1 MAEDYITKPNAQNEL
16 FKPVDVEK
24 PNYIKVIGV
33 GGGGGNAVNHMMEE
47 GIQGVDFVLCNT
59 DHQAL
64 LKSKVK
70 TTVHLGKRELGAG
83 NDPNIGREAAEMSR
97 DELEALMD
105 DDTKMLF
112 VTAGMG
118 GGTGTGAAPVVA
130 NMAKEKG
137 ILTVGIVTMPMEREG
152 RRRKLQ
158 ALAGIDELKKC
169 VDTLILISTDK
180 LRDQYGNMKLS
191 EAFKKADDVLA
202 TAARGIAEI
211 ITVPGYVNVD
221 FEDVKTVMKDSGK
234 AIMGSGVAEGEN
246 RAEKAI
252 KDAIHSPLLNDSNIE
267 GAKNILLYITSG
279 TDEVSLDEVDEI
291 LEIAQNA
298 CGNNSDVIWGNGTDE
313 SLGEALSVTLIATG
327 FNHDAKPYSA
337 VIAEKQNPVNPAGP
351 VQPKKVYDLS
361 GKVKGETTEAPEV
374 PEQSRK
380 VEGSAQPA
388 NLAVG
393 SVAATEVEKVFP
405 KEEQPVEKHEEKTVH
420 SLFTPVTE
428 VPEPVEGPTNTI
440 KPVEPKAVEPEVAE
454 HGRSVETP
462 TSVTENPKV
471 VEPKAP
477 EPVEGPT
484 QSTEDDTPLFE
495 PTIEPTPAPVK
506 ETPRA
511 VHYEEEKP
519 VVRVFDNPFR
529 SSSSNDDDG
538 FEITSRIITQE
549 EVQAKAEQEI
559 AVLEAKKAK
568 QSDPKEQ
575 LKKQRLRALSMNFR
589 TARGLEE
596 LENQPAYLRR
606 NVEIN
611 QADEELSDYS
621 ASQYGISGENSY
633 LHKRV
638 D

>member
-1 MAEDYITKPNAQNEL
+1 MMNPNAQDEL

-64 LKSKVK
+64 LKSRVK

-97 DELEALMD
+97 DEIEALMD
-105 DDTKMLF
+105 DNTKMLF

-130 NMAKEKG
+130 KMAKEKG

-221 FEDVKTVMKDSGK
+221 FEDVKTVMQDSGK

-279 TDEVSLDEVDEI
+279 TNEVSLDEVDEI

-337 VIAEKQNPVNPAGP
+337 VIAEKQAPASP
-351 VQPKKVYDLS
+351 AQPKKVYDLS
-361 GKVKGETTEAPEV
+361 GQVKDEKTSAPE
-374 PEQSRK
+374 P
-380 VEGSAQPA
+380 VEGPVQPA

-393 SVAATEVEKVFP
+393 SVAATEVETTYP
-405 KEEQPVEKHEEKTVH
+405 KAEQPEKTVH

-428 VPEPVEGPTNTI
+428 DPEPVEGPTD
-440 KPVEPKAVEPEVAE
+440 KEP
-454 HGRSVETP
+454 TP
-462 TSVTENPKV
+462 I
-471 VEPKAP
+471 
-477 EPVEGPT
+477 
-484 QSTEDDTPLFE
+484 EDQQPIDEEPLFD
-495 PTIEPTPAPVK
+495 PVDEPTPAAPAYDAPQ
-506 ETPRA
+506 TPR
-511 VHYEEEKP
+511 YDDERP
-519 VVRVFDNPFR
+519 VVRIFENPFR
-529 SSSSNDDDG
+529 SGGGDEEG
-538 FEITSRIITQE
+538 FEITSRIMTKEETQ
-549 EVQAKAEQEI
+549 ARAEQEI

-568 QSDPKEQ
+568 ETDPKEQ
-575 LKKQRLRALSMNFR
+575 LKKQRLRALSVNFR

-606 NVEIN
+606 NVEISH
-611 QADEELSDYS
+611 DEEGLSEYS
-621 ASQYGISGENSY
+621 ASQNGISGENSF
-633 LHKRV
+633 LHKNV

>member
-1 MAEDYITKPNAQNEL
+1 MAEDYTTNDNTQDEL
-16 FKPVDVEK
+16 FKPVDVNK

-105 DDTKMLF
+105 DSTKMLF

-130 NMAKEKG
+130 KMAKEKG

-234 AIMGSGVAEGEN
+234 AIMGSGTAEGES

-279 TDEVSLDEVDEI
+279 SNEVSLDEVDEI

-327 FNHDAKPYSA
+327 FNHDAKPYTT
-337 VIAEKQNPVNPAGP
+337 VLAEKQGTIDTP

-361 GKVKGETTEAPEV
+361 GKMKEDGTHNPT
-374 PEQSRK
+374 K
-380 VEGSAQPA
+380 PA

-393 SVAATEVEKVFP
+393 SVAANEIENTYP
-405 KEEQPVEKHEEKTVH
+405 KEVQPEVRREEKTIH
-420 SLFTPVTE
+420 SLHSPEEPKSVEPAETPI
-428 VPEPVEGPTNTI
+428 NTI
-440 KPVEPKAVEPEVAE
+440 NHKSPE
-454 HGRSVETP
+454 SVE
-462 TSVTENPKV
+462 E
-471 VEPKAP
+471 
-477 EPVEGPT
+477 
-484 QSTEDDTPLFE
+484 STEIIEDEPIFE
-495 PTIEPTPAPVK
+495 STIEPTPTPVQ
-506 ETPRA
+506 ETTHS
-511 VHYEEEKP
+511 VHFEVERP
-519 VVRVFDNPFR
+519 VVKVFDNPFR
-529 SSSSNDDDG
+529 SSNNDDEG
-538 FEITSRIITQE
+538 FEITSRIMTKE
-549 EVQAKAEQEI
+549 EVKAKAEQEI
-559 AVLEAKKAK
+559 ALLEAKKAK
-568 QSDPKEQ
+568 ETDPKEQ
-575 LKKQRLRALSMNFR
+575 LKKQRLRALSLNFR

-606 NVEIN
+606 NVDISHT
-611 QADEELSDYS
+611 DEGLSEYS
-621 ASQYGISGENSY
+621 ASQNGISGENSY
-633 LHKRV
+633 LHKNV

>member
-1 MAEDYITKPNAQNEL
+1 MAEDYSNINNGSEM
-16 FKPVDVEK
+16 FKLVDADK

-97 DELEALMD
+97 DEIEALLD
-105 DDTKMLF
+105 EETKMLF

-130 NMAKEKG
+130 KLAKDKG

-158 ALAGIDELKKC
+158 AMAGIEELKKC

-234 AIMGSGVAEGEN
+234 AIMGSGTAEGED

-279 TDEVSLDEVDEI
+279 TNEVSLDEVDEI

-337 VIAEKQNPVNPAGP
+337 VLNEKREPAAP
-351 VQPKKVYDLS
+351 TQPKKVYDLN
-361 GKVKGETTEAPEV
+361 GEIKNEEKPIAPA
-374 PEQSRK
+374 
-380 VEGSAQPA
+380 GA
-388 NLAVG
+388 AVG
-393 SVAATEVEKVFP
+393 SIAANEVENIVP
-405 KEEQPVEKHEEKTVH
+405 QTPEPEIKHEEKTVH
-420 SLFTPVTE
+420 SLFTVEAPKAEEPMPIEKQKTII
-428 VPEPVEGPTNTI
+428 PE
-440 KPVEPKAVEPEVAE
+440 AVEPA
-454 HGRSVETP
+454 TP
-462 TSVTENPKV
+462 T
-471 VEPKAP
+471 VED
-477 EPVEGPT
+477 ER
-484 QSTEDDTPLFE
+484 TEDDEPLFE
-495 PTIEPTPAPVK
+495 PIEETPAAPVQ
-506 ETPRA
+506 ETPST
-511 VHYEEEKP
+511 VHHEEERP
-519 VVRVFDNPFR
+519 VVKVYDNPFR
-529 SSSSNDDDG
+529 LNNSDDEG
-538 FEITSRIITQE
+538 FEITSRIITHE
-549 EVQAKAEQEI
+549 EAQAKAEQEV

-568 QSDPKEQ
+568 ETDPKEQ

-606 NVEIN
+606 NVDISH
-611 QADEELSDYS
+611 SDDTDMSSYS
-621 ASQYGISGENSY
+621 TSKNGISGENSF
-633 LHKRV
+633 LHGNV

>member
-1 MAEDYITKPNAQNEL
+1 MAEDYTINMQHDEL
-16 FKPVDVEK
+16 FTPVDVDK
-24 PNYIKVIGV
+24 PNYIKVVGV

-105 DDTKMLF
+105 DNTKMLF

-130 NMAKEKG
+130 KIAKDKG

-234 AIMGSGVAEGEN
+234 AIMGSGTATGED

-252 KDAIHSPLLNDSNIE
+252 KDAINSPLLNDSNIE

-279 TDEVSLDEVDEI
+279 TNEVSLDEVDEI
-291 LEIAQNA
+291 LAIAQNA

-327 FNHDAKPYSA
+327 FNHDARPYTSVLA
-337 VIAEKQNPVNPAGP
+337 DKQAGTGTA
-351 VQPKKVYDLS
+351 QPKKVYGLD
-361 GKVKGETTEAPEV
+361 GKVKEET
-374 PEQSRK
+374 PEQPAQP
-380 VEGSAQPA
+380 AQPA
-388 NLAVG
+388 NMAVG
-393 SVAATEVEKVFP
+393 SVAANEVETSFP
-405 KEEQPVEKHEEKTVH
+405 TDQPKQKTVH
-420 SLFTPVTE
+420 SLIETE
-428 VPEPVEGPTNTI
+428 VPEPVEGPTAT
-440 KPVEPKAVEPEVAE
+440 VEPEI
-454 HGRSVETP
+454 
-462 TSVTENPKV
+462 
-471 VEPKAP
+471 P

-484 QSTEDDTPLFE
+484 ATVEPVIPEPVETPTASIEPEFVEPVETPTVPEDLDDAPLFE
-495 PTIEPTPAPVK
+495 PMAEPAP
-506 ETPRA
+506 EAPTYDAPTTPR
-511 VHYEEEKP
+511 YDDERP
-519 VVRVFDNPFR
+519 VVRVFENPFSTG
-529 SSSSNDDDG
+529 SSDDEG
-538 FEITSRIITQE
+538 FEITSRIITRE
-549 EVQAKAEQEI
+549 EVEARTEQEI

-568 QSDPKEQ
+568 ETDPKEQ
-575 LKKQRLRALSMNFR
+575 LKKQRLRALSINFR

-606 NVEIN
+606 NVEISPIE
-611 QADEELSDYS
+611 DDDLSHYS
-621 ASQYGISGENSY
+621 TSQGGISSENSF
-633 LHKRV
+633 LHDNV

>member
-1 MAEDYITKPNAQNEL
+1 MEDFTNDMFRPMY
-16 FKPVDVEK
+16 EK
-24 PNYIKVIGV
+24 PANYIKVIGV
-33 GGGGGNAVNHMMEE
+33 GGGGGNAVNHMLEE

-59 DHQAL
+59 DYQAL
-64 LKSKVK
+64 MRSTVPTK
-70 TTVHLGKRELGAG
+70 VHLGKRQLGAG
-83 NDPNIGREAAEMSR
+83 NDPAVGREAALSSEEEIEKIL
-97 DELEALMD
+97 DESTQMV
-105 DDTKMLF
+105 F

-130 NMAKEKG
+130 RIAKDKG

-158 ALAGIDELKKC
+158 ALSGIDELKKC

-234 AIMGSGVAEGEN
+234 AIMGSGTAEGED
-246 RAEKAI
+246 RAKKAI

-279 TDEVSLDEVDEI
+279 SNEVSLDEVDEI

-313 SLGEALSVTLIATG
+313 SLGEAISVTLIATG
-327 FNHDAKPYSA
+327 FNHDAKPYTT
-337 VIAEKQNPVNPAGP
+337 VLGEKEKTSTP
-351 VQPKKVYDLS
+351 VQPKKVYNLNGDI
-361 GKVKGETTEAPEV
+361 KDKETPAQPEATTETPVASAFIAPQVVTPQEDL
-374 PEQSRK
+374 PED
-380 VEGSAQPA
+380 
-388 NLAVG
+388 
-393 SVAATEVEKVFP
+393 
-405 KEEQPVEKHEEKTVH
+405 KHEEKTVH
-420 SLFTPVTE
+420 SLFVEETPD
-428 VPEPVEGPTNTI
+428 VPEVEETFQPVED
-440 KPVEPKAVEPEVAE
+440 A
-454 HGRSVETP
+454 
-462 TSVTENPKV
+462 
-471 VEPKAP
+471 AP
-477 EPVEGPT
+477 EKEPAP
-484 QSTEDDTPLFE
+484 EDDEPLFE
-495 PTIEPTPAPVK
+495 PTVEATPTAPVQ
-506 ETPRA
+506 EDRPT
-511 VHYEEEKP
+511 VHYEEERP

-529 SSSSNDDDG
+529 SNSSEDDG
-538 FEITSRIITQE
+538 FEITSRIISKE
-549 EVQAKAEQEI
+549 EVQARAEQEV
-559 AVLEAKKAK
+559 ALLEAKKVK
-568 QSDPKEQ
+568 TNDPKAE
-575 LKKQRLRALSMNFR
+575 LKRQRLRNLSMNFR

-611 QADEELSDYS
+611 QADTEDDLSHYS
-621 ASQYGISGENSY
+621 TSGNGISSENSF
-633 LHKRV
+633 LHDNV

>member
-1 MAEDYITKPNAQNEL
+1 MAEEYTNKNNAQDEL
-16 FKPVDVEK
+16 FKPVDLEK
-24 PNYIKVIGV
+24 PNYIKVVGV

-97 DELEALMD
+97 GELEALMD
-105 DDTKMLF
+105 DNTKMVF

-130 NMAKEKG
+130 KIAKDKG

-158 ALAGIDELKKC
+158 ALSGIDELKKC

-234 AIMGSGVAEGEN
+234 AIMGSGTAEGEG

-279 TDEVSLDEVDEI
+279 TNEVSLDEVDEI

-298 CGNNSDVIWGNGTDE
+298 CGNNSDVIWGNGTDD
-313 SLGEALSVTLIATG
+313 SLGNALSVTLIATG
-327 FNHDAKPYSA
+327 FNHEKKP
-337 VIAEKQNPVNPAGP
+337 IATTERTVKNEENKPNDGQ
-351 VQPKKVYDLS
+351 KIRYDLDGNIVS
-361 GKVKGETTEAPEV
+361 EKPNAVAIEDVVKETVFPPIAVEPKPAEYKAPET
-374 PEQSRK
+374 ENEGKITHTLFS
-380 VEGSAQPA
+380 VEEEIEDELISEEPVAQPI
-388 NLAVG
+388 
-393 SVAATEVEKVFP
+393 VENT
-405 KEEQPVEKHEEKTVH
+405 PVVDRPT
-420 SLFTPVTE
+420 FTPVE
-428 VPEPVEGPTNTI
+428 EERP
-440 KPVEPKAVEPEVAE
+440 
-454 HGRSVETP
+454 SVKVYQNP
-462 TSVTENPKV
+462 FTSV
-471 VEPKAP
+471 
-477 EPVEGPT
+477 
-484 QSTEDDTPLFE
+484 SDDE
-495 PTIEPTPAPVK
+495 
-506 ETPRA
+506 
-511 VHYEEEKP
+511 
-519 VVRVFDNPFR
+519 
-529 SSSSNDDDG
+529 S
-538 FEITSRIITQE
+538 FEITSRIMTKE
-549 EVQAKAEQEI
+549 EVTARAEQEI
-559 AVLEAKKAK
+559 AIMEAEKAK
-568 QSDPKEQ
+568 AVDPKEE
-575 LKKQRLRALSMNFR
+575 LRKQRLRALSMNFM
-589 TARGLEE
+589 TQRGIEE
-596 LENQPAYLRR
+596 LEQQPAYIRR
-606 NVEIN
+606 NI
-611 QADEELSDYS
+611 ELSNHNTDDNLSHYS
-621 ASQYGISGENSY
+621 ASSQGIRSENSF
-633 LHKRV
+633 LHDNV

>member
-1 MAEDYITKPNAQNEL
+1 MAEDYTFSNSNDEV
-16 FKPVDVEK
+16 FKPVDAQK
-24 PNYIKVIGV
+24 PNYIKVVGV

-64 LKSKVK
+64 LKSNVK
-70 TTVHLGKRELGAG
+70 TRVHLGKRELGAG

-97 DELEALMD
+97 DEIEALLD
-105 DDTKMLF
+105 DETKMLF

-130 NMAKEKG
+130 KLAKDKG

-158 ALAGIDELKKC
+158 ALSGIEELKKC

-234 AIMGSGVAEGEN
+234 AIMGAGVAEGEN

-313 SLGEALSVTLIATG
+313 SLGQALSVTLIATG
-327 FNHDAKPYSA
+327 FNHDAKPYST
-337 VIAEKQNPVNPAGP
+337 VLNEKQAPTPST
-351 VQPKKVYDLS
+351 QPKKVYDLN
-361 GKVKGETTEAPEV
+361 GQVKDEENATAIRP
-374 PEQSRK
+374 
-380 VEGSAQPA
+380 
-388 NLAVG
+388 AVG
-393 SVAATEVEKVFP
+393 SIAATEVGQFVP
-405 KEEQPVEKHEEKTVH
+405 QEKHEEKTVH
-420 SLFTPVTE
+420 SLFAEEPKT
-428 VPEPVEGPTNTI
+428 PEPVKT
-440 KPVEPKAVEPEVAE
+440 
-454 HGRSVETP
+454 
-462 TSVTENPKV
+462 
-471 VEPKAP
+471 KAP

-484 QSTEDDTPLFE
+484 QTVEDNHPEDDEPLNE
-495 PTIEPTPAPVK
+495 PTVGYTPAAPVQ
-506 ETPRA
+506 ERPTA
-511 VHYEEEKP
+511 VHFEEERP
-519 VVRVFDNPFR
+519 VVKVFDNPFR
-529 SSSSNDDDG
+529 STGSDDEG
-538 FEITSRIITQE
+538 FEITSRIMTKE
-549 EVQAKAEQEI
+549 EVQAKAEQKV

-568 QSDPKEQ
+568 EIDPKEM

-606 NVEIN
+606 NVDISHP
-611 QADEELSDYS
+611 DEELSQYS
-621 ASQYGISGENSY
+621 ATKNGISGENSY
-633 LHKRV
+633 LHGNV

>member
-1 MAEDYITKPNAQNEL
+1 MAENYMTNPNAQDEL

-24 PNYIKVIGV
+24 PNYIKVVGV

-64 LKSKVK
+64 LKSRVK

-97 DELEALMD
+97 DEIEALMD
-105 DDTKMLF
+105 DNTKMLF

-130 NMAKEKG
+130 KMAKDKG

-279 TDEVSLDEVDEI
+279 SNEVSLDEVDEI

-327 FNHDAKPYSA
+327 FNHDAKPYSEVLA
-337 VIAEKQNPVNPAGP
+337 GKQNGNNTNP

-361 GKVKGETTEAPEV
+361 GQVKDEKTSAPE
-374 PEQSRK
+374 P
-380 VEGSAQPA
+380 VEGPAQPA
-388 NLAVG
+388 HLAVG
-393 SVAATEVEKVFP
+393 SVAATEVETTYP
-405 KEEQPVEKHEEKTVH
+405 KAEQPEAKHEEKTVH
-420 SLFTPVTE
+420 SLFTPEETQAPEPVESKVPEFVESE
-428 VPEPVEGPTNTI
+428 VPEPVEPAPI
-440 KPVEPKAVEPEVAE
+440 EDQQHIDDEPLFDPVDEP
-454 HGRSVETP
+454 
-462 TSVTENPKV
+462 
-471 VEPKAP
+471 AP
-477 EPVEGPT
+477 E
-484 QSTEDDTPLFE
+484 
-495 PTIEPTPAPVK
+495 APVYDAPHTSRYDD
-506 ETPRA
+506 ER
-511 VHYEEEKP
+511 P
-519 VVRVFDNPFR
+519 VIRVFENPFR
-529 SSSSNDDDG
+529 SGSNGDDDG
-538 FEITSRIITQE
+538 FEITSRIMTKEETQ
-549 EVQAKAEQEI
+549 ARAEQEI

-568 QSDPKEQ
+568 ETDPKEQ
-575 LKKQRLRALSMNFR
+575 LKKQRLRALSVNFR

-611 QADEELSDYS
+611 HAEEGLSEYS
-621 ASQYGISGENSY
+621 ASQNGISGENSF
-633 LHKRV
+633 LHKNV

>member
-1 MAEDYITKPNAQNEL
+1 MVEEYTNNNNSHDEL
-16 FKPVDVEK
+16 FKPVDVDK

-97 DELEALMD
+97 GEIEALLD
-105 DDTKMLF
+105 DSTKMLF

-130 NMAKEKG
+130 KMAKEKG

-158 ALAGIDELKKC
+158 ALAGIEELKKC

-221 FEDVKTVMKDSGK
+221 FEDVKTVMKESGK
-234 AIMGSGVAEGEN
+234 AIMGSGTAEGEN

-279 TDEVSLDEVDEI
+279 TNEVSLDEVDEI

-313 SLGEALSVTLIATG
+313 NLGEALSVTLIATG
-327 FNHDAKPYSA
+327 FNHDTKPYDSTL
-337 VIAEKQNPVNPAGP
+337 VEKKNPNMTA
-351 VQPKKVYDLS
+351 QPKKVYDLS
-361 GKVKGETTEAPEV
+361 GKVKEDETSTPTM
-374 PEQSRK
+374 
-380 VEGSAQPA
+380 PA

-393 SVAATEVEKVFP
+393 SVAATEVENYYP
-405 KEEQPVEKHEEKTVH
+405 KEERHETRQDEKTVH
-420 SLFTPVTE
+420 ALF
-428 VPEPVEGPTNTI
+428 
-440 KPVEPKAVEPEVAE
+440 
-454 HGRSVETP
+454 
-462 TSVTENPKV
+462 
-471 VEPKAP
+471 
-477 EPVEGPT
+477 
-484 QSTEDDTPLFE
+484 STEAPKDEKPMEEVDPISEITPIEEETHSENDEPLFE
-495 PTIEPTPAPVK
+495 PTIEPTPAPIQD
-506 ETPRA
+506 TPQT
-511 VHYEEEKP
+511 VHFEEERP

-529 SSSSNDDDG
+529 LSSNDDEG
-538 FEITSRIITQE
+538 FEITSRIMTKE
-549 EVQAKAEQEI
+549 EIQAKAEQEI
-559 AVLEAKKAK
+559 ALLEAKKAK
-568 QSDPKEQ
+568 ETDPKEQ
-575 LKKQRLRALSMNFR
+575 IKKQRLRALSMNFR

-606 NVEIN
+606 NVDISH
-611 QADEELSDYS
+611 ADEGLSEYS
-621 ASQYGISGENSY
+621 ASQNGISGENSY
-633 LHKRV
+633 LHKNV

>member
-1 MAEDYITKPNAQNEL
+1 MADNYMTNNNSQDEL
-16 FKPVDVEK
+16 FKPVDVDK

-105 DDTKMLF
+105 ENTKMLF

-130 NMAKEKG
+130 KMAKEKG

-221 FEDVKTVMKDSGK
+221 FEDVKTVMKESGK
-234 AIMGSGVAEGEN
+234 AIMGSGTAEGEN

-279 TDEVSLDEVDEI
+279 ANEVSLDEVDEI

-327 FNHDAKPYSA
+327 FNHDAKPYDPSFIERKDPNNTA
-337 VIAEKQNPVNPAGP
+337 
-351 VQPKKVYDLS
+351 QPKKVYDLS
-361 GKVKGETTEAPEV
+361 GKMKEDEAPV
-374 PEQSRK
+374 PAK
-380 VEGSAQPA
+380 PA

-393 SVAATEVEKVFP
+393 SVAATEVETAFP
-405 KEEQPVEKHEEKTVH
+405 KEEQHEEKTVH
-420 SLFTPVTE
+420 SLFSTA
-428 VPEPVEGPTNTI
+428 
-440 KPVEPKAVEPEVAE
+440 EPKAVEP
-454 HGRSVETP
+454 VETP
-462 TSVTENPKV
+462 TEPVESKV
-471 VEPKAP
+471 VEPVETPTEPVKP
-477 EPVEGPT
+477 KVPKPVEGPT
-484 QSTEDDTPLFE
+484 EPIDDEPLFE
-495 PTIEPTPAPVK
+495 PTIEPTPAPIQ
-506 ETPRA
+506 ETPHT
-511 VHYEEEKP
+511 VHYEEERP
-519 VVRVFDNPFR
+519 VVRIFDNPFR
-529 SSSSNDDDG
+529 SGSNDDEG
-538 FEITSRIITQE
+538 FEITSRIMTKE

-559 AVLEAKKAK
+559 ALLEAKKAK
-568 QSDPKEQ
+568 ETDPKEQ
-575 LKKQRLRALSMNFR
+575 IKKQRLRALSMNFR

-606 NVEIN
+606 NVDISHS
-611 QADEELSDYS
+611 DEELSEYS
-621 ASQYGISGENSY
+621 ASQNGISGENSY
-633 LHKRV
+633 LHKNV

>member
-1 MAEDYITKPNAQNEL
+1 MTDNYMTNPNAESEL
-16 FKPVDVEK
+16 FKPVGVEK

-64 LKSKVK
+64 MKSRVK
-70 TTVHLGKRELGAG
+70 TTVHLGQRELGAG

-130 NMAKEKG
+130 KMAKDKG

-158 ALAGIDELKKC
+158 ALTGIDELKKC

-234 AIMGSGVAEGEN
+234 AIMGSGVAEGED

-279 TDEVSLDEVDEI
+279 TNEVSLDEVDEI

-337 VIAEKQNPVNPAGP
+337 VLAEKQNPVST

-361 GKVKGETTEAPEV
+361 GKVKDENSAVREPAKEP
-374 PEQSRK
+374 
-380 VEGSAQPA
+380 AQPA

-393 SVAATEVEKVFP
+393 SVAATEVGTMQP
-405 KEEQPVEKHEEKTVH
+405 KEKQPVVKHEEKTVH
-420 SLFTPVTE
+420 SLFNPVHE
-428 VPEPVEGPTNTI
+428 VPEPVEPKAIEPKVPEPVEGPT
-440 KPVEPKAVEPEVAE
+440 
-454 HGRSVETP
+454 P
-462 TSVTENPKV
+462 TV
-471 VEPKAP
+471 
-477 EPVEGPT
+477 
-484 QSTEDDTPLFE
+484 EDDEPLYE
-495 PTIEPTPAPVK
+495 PTIDPTPAAPIQ
-506 ETPRA
+506 ETPSTVR
-511 VHYEEEKP
+511 YEEERP

-529 SSSSNDDDG
+529 SSGSDDEG
-538 FEITSRIITQE
+538 FEITSRIITRE
-549 EVQAKAEQEI
+549 EVQAKTEQEI

-568 QSDPKEQ
+568 QTDPKEQ

-606 NVEIN
+606 NVEIS
-611 QADEELSDYS
+611 QADKELSDYT
-621 ASQYGISGENSY
+621 ASQNGISGENSY
-633 LHKRV
+633 LHKNV

>member
-1 MAEDYITKPNAQNEL
+1 MADNYMNSNNSQDEL
-16 FKPVDVEK
+16 FKPVDVDK
-24 PNYIKVIGV
+24 PNYINVIGV

-97 DELEALMD
+97 EELEALMD
-105 DDTKMLF
+105 DNTKMLF

-130 NMAKEKG
+130 KMAKEKG

-234 AIMGSGVAEGEN
+234 AIMGSGTAEGEN

-279 TDEVSLDEVDEI
+279 TNEVSLDEVDEI

-327 FNHDAKPYSA
+327 FNHDAKPYSS
-337 VIAEKQNPVNPAGP
+337 VLAEKQAPDTPA
-351 VQPKKVYDLS
+351 QPKKVYDLS
-361 GKVKGETTEAPEV
+361 GKIKEDETPTP
-374 PEQSRK
+374 SK
-380 VEGSAQPA
+380 PA

-393 SVAATEVEKVFP
+393 TIAATEVETIYP
-405 KEEQPVEKHEEKTVH
+405 KKEQHEEKTVH
-420 SLFTPVTE
+420 SLFSSESPKVSEPLAREPLEGPTQPVESKVT
-428 VPEPVEGPTNTI
+428 EPVEGPTEPL
-440 KPVEPKAVEPEVAE
+440 KPQVPESVPEFVE
-454 HGRSVETP
+454 G
-462 TSVTENPKV
+462 
-471 VEPKAP
+471 
-477 EPVEGPT
+477 VEGPT
-484 QSTEDDTPLFE
+484 EPIDDEPLFE
-495 PTIEPTPAPVK
+495 PTIEPNPAPVQ
-506 ETPRA
+506 ETPHT
-511 VHYEEEKP
+511 VHYEDERPIVK
-519 VVRVFDNPFR
+519 VFDNPFR
-529 SSSSNDDDG
+529 TSSNDDDG

-549 EVQAKAEQEI
+549 EAQAKAQQEI

-568 QSDPKEQ
+568 ETDPKEQ

-589 TARGLEE
+589 TAHGLEE

-606 NVEIN
+606 NVDISH
-611 QADEELSDYS
+611 AEEGLSEYS
-621 ASQYGISGENSY
+621 ASQNGISGENSY
-633 LHKRV
+633 LHKNV

>member
-1 MAEDYITKPNAQNEL
+1 MANEYMTSNNNQEEL
-16 FKPVDVEK
+16 FKPVGVEK

-64 LKSKVK
+64 LKSHVK
-70 TTVHLGKRELGAG
+70 TTVHLGMRELGAG
-83 NDPNIGREAAEMSR
+83 NDPSIGREAAEMSR
-97 DELEALMD
+97 NEIEALLD

-130 NMAKEKG
+130 KLARDKG

-152 RRRKLQ
+152 RRRKMQ
-158 ALAGIDELKKC
+158 AMAGIDELKKC

-234 AIMGSGVAEGEN
+234 AIMGSGTAEGED
-246 RAEKAI
+246 RAKKAI

-279 TDEVSLDEVDEI
+279 TNEVSLDEVDEI
-291 LEIAQNA
+291 LEIAQNT

-327 FNHDAKPYSA
+327 FNNESKPYST
-337 VIAEKQNPVNPAGP
+337 VVNDKQKTEASHG
-351 VQPKKVYDLS
+351 PKKVYGLDGRVQGEESAIQESQTKDNSTPVTILPTPTALEAAELQKAELQAPQQEKTIHSLFDLTS
-361 GKVKGETTEAPEV
+361 TPTEPEETPKPEDPV
-374 PEQSRK
+374 IAE
-380 VEGSAQPA
+380 
-388 NLAVG
+388 
-393 SVAATEVEKVFP
+393 EVI
-405 KEEQPVEKHEEKTVH
+405 QPVEDIQPEEETLPIEE
-420 SLFTPVTE
+420 S
-428 VPEPVEGPTNTI
+428 EPFEAD
-440 KPVEPKAVEPEVAE
+440 EPIFEPAV
-454 HGRSVETP
+454 
-462 TSVTENPKV
+462 
-471 VEPKAP
+471 
-477 EPVEGPT
+477 
-484 QSTEDDTPLFE
+484 DDTPAM
-495 PTIEPTPAPVK
+495 PIQ
-506 ETPRA
+506 ETPSTT
-511 VHYEEEKP
+511 HYEEERP
-519 VVRVFDNPFR
+519 IVRVFDNPFR
-529 SSSSNDDDG
+529 SGGNDDDS

-549 EVQAKAEQEI
+549 EVQARNEQEV
-559 AVLEAKKAK
+559 ALLEAKKAK
-568 QSDPKEQ
+568 VSDPKEE

-589 TARGLEE
+589 TTRGLEE
-596 LENQPAYLRR
+596 LENQPAYMRR
-606 NVEIN
+606 NVDIN
-611 QADEELSDYS
+611 HSIDADLSHYS
-621 ASQYGISGENSY
+621 TSQNGISEENTY
-633 LHKRV
+633 LHKNV

>member
-1 MAEDYITKPNAQNEL
+1 
-16 FKPVDVEK
+16 
-24 PNYIKVIGV
+24 
-33 GGGGGNAVNHMMEE
+33 
-47 GIQGVDFVLCNT
+47 
-59 DHQAL
+59 
-64 LKSKVK
+64 VK

-97 DELEALMD
+97 NEIEALLD
-105 DDTKMLF
+105 DETKMLF

-130 NMAKEKG
+130 KLAKDKG

-234 AIMGSGVAEGEN
+234 AIMGAGVAEGEN

-279 TDEVSLDEVDEI
+279 TNEVSLDEVDEI

-337 VIAEKQNPVNPAGP
+337 VLNEKQKTEPTTT
-351 VQPKKVYDLS
+351 PKKVYKLDGQVKDAEDVAPVQPES
-361 GKVKGETTEAPEV
+361 KSEEASSPMATAIQPAPQKVEEPKPEV
-374 PEQSRK
+374 K
-380 VEGSAQPA
+380 
-388 NLAVG
+388 N
-393 SVAATEVEKVFP
+393 
-405 KEEQPVEKHEEKTVH
+405 EEKTVH
-420 SLFTPVTE
+420 PLFFTEAPKEETPSVDE
-428 VPEPVEGPTNTI
+428 DVPFIEPNIEPVIP
-440 KPVEPKAVEPEVAE
+440 
-454 HGRSVETP
+454 
-462 TSVTENPKV
+462 
-471 VEPKAP
+471 
-477 EPVEGPT
+477 
-484 QSTEDDTPLFE
+484 
-495 PTIEPTPAPVK
+495 EPTPLPESKPV
-506 ETPRA
+506 
-511 VHYEEEKP
+511 VHYEEERP
-519 VVRVFDNPFR
+519 VVRVFDNPFH
-529 SSSSNDDDG
+529 SGSDDEG
-538 FEITSRIITQE
+538 FEITSRIMTRE
-549 EVQAKAEQEI
+549 EVQAKAEQEV
-559 AVLEAKKAK
+559 ALLEAKKAK
-568 QSDPKEQ
+568 LSDPKEE

-589 TARGLEE
+589 TTRGLEE

-606 NVEIN
+606 NVEITP
-611 QADEELSDYS
+611 ADADDGM
-621 ASQYGISGENSY
+621 SQYSTSKNGISGENSY
-633 LHKRV
+633 LHKNV

>member
-1 MAEDYITKPNAQNEL
+1 MAEDYMTNPNAQNEL

-64 LKSKVK
+64 LKSRVK

-130 NMAKEKG
+130 KMAKDKG

-279 TDEVSLDEVDEI
+279 TNEVSLDEVDEI

-337 VIAEKQNPVNPAGP
+337 VLAEKQTPVNPA
-351 VQPKKVYDLS
+351 QPKKVYDLS
-361 GKVKGETTEAPEV
+361 GKVKGETTEAPEAS
-374 PEQSRK
+374 EQSRK
-380 VEGSAQPA
+380 VEGPAQPA

-393 SVAATEVEKVFP
+393 SVAATEVEKVYP
-405 KEEQPVEKHEEKTVH
+405 KKEQPVQKHEEKTVH
-420 SLFTPVTE
+420 SLFTPE
-428 VPEPVEGPTNTI
+428 EPKVPEPVEGPANI
-440 KPVEPKAVEPEVAE
+440 SEE
-454 HGRSVETP
+454 
-462 TSVTENPKV
+462 PKV
-471 VEPKAP
+471 VEP
-477 EPVEGPT
+477 VEGPVIEAN
-484 QSTEDDTPLFE
+484 QPEDDTPLFE
-495 PTIEPTPAPVK
+495 PTIDPTPAAPIQ
-506 ETPRA
+506 ETPQTI
-511 VHYEEEKP
+511 HYDDERP
-519 VVRVFDNPFR
+519 IVRVFDNPFR
-529 SSSSNDDDG
+529 SGSSSDDDG

-568 QSDPKEQ
+568 QTDPKEQ

-611 QADEELSDYS
+611 QAEEGLSEYS
-621 ASQYGISGENSY
+621 ASQNGISGENSY
-633 LHKRV
+633 LHKNV

>member
-1 MAEDYITKPNAQNEL
+1 MAEDYMTNPNAQNEL

-64 LKSKVK
+64 LKSRVK

-130 NMAKEKG
+130 KMAKDKG

-279 TDEVSLDEVDEI
+279 TNEVSLDEVDEI

-337 VIAEKQNPVNPAGP
+337 VLAEKQNPVNSVNP

-361 GKVKGETTEAPEV
+361 GKVKGETTEPPEA

-380 VEGSAQPA
+380 VEGPAQPA

-440 KPVEPKAVEPEVAE
+440 KPVEPKP
-454 HGRSVETP
+454 
-462 TSVTENPKV
+462 
-471 VEPKAP
+471 VEPKAV
-477 EPVEGPT
+477 EPVETPAPT
-484 QSTEDDTPLFE
+484 VEDNQPEDDTPLFE
-495 PTIEPTPAPVK
+495 PTIEPTPAPVP
-506 ETPRA
+506 ETPRT

-529 SSSSNDDDG
+529 SSSSGDDDG

-559 AVLEAKKAK
+559 AVLEAKK
-568 QSDPKEQ
+568 
-575 LKKQRLRALSMNFR
+575 
-589 TARGLEE
+589 
-596 LENQPAYLRR
+596 R
-606 NVEIN
+606 NN
-611 QADEELSDYS
+611 
-621 ASQYGISGENSY
+621 
-633 LHKRV
+633 
-638 D
+638 

>member
-1 MAEDYITKPNAQNEL
+1 MAEDYITNPNAQNEL

-130 NMAKEKG
+130 KMAKEKG

-361 GKVKGETTEAPEV
+361 GKVKGETTETPEA

-380 VEGSAQPA
+380 VEGPAQPA

-428 VPEPVEGPTNTI
+428 VPEPVE
-440 KPVEPKAVEPEVAE
+440 PKAVEPKVPEP
-454 HGRSVETP
+454 VEGP
-462 TSVTENPKV
+462 TNITENPKV
-471 VEPKAP
+471 VEPAETP
-477 EPVEGPT
+477 TPIVEDNQP
-484 QSTEDDTPLFE
+484 EDDTPLFE
-495 PTIEPTPAPVK
+495 PTIEPTPAPVQ
-506 ETPRA
+506 ETPRT

-568 QSDPKEQ
+568 QADPKEQ

-633 LHKRV
+633 LHKHV

>member
-1 MAEDYITKPNAQNEL
+1 MAEDYINKQDEM
-16 FKPVDVEK
+16 FKLVDENK
-24 PNYIKVIGV
+24 PNYIKVVGV

-70 TTVHLGKRELGAG
+70 TTVHLGKRDLGAG

-97 DELEALMD
+97 DEIEALLD
-105 DDTKMLF
+105 DETKMLF

-130 NMAKEKG
+130 KMAKDKG

-158 ALAGIDELKKC
+158 ALSGIEELKKC

-234 AIMGSGVAEGEN
+234 AIMGSGTAEGEN

-279 TDEVSLDEVDEI
+279 TNEVSLDEVDEI

-313 SLGEALSVTLIATG
+313 SLGEAISVTLIATG

-337 VIAEKQNPVNPAGP
+337 VLNEKQVTTPT
-351 VQPKKVYDLS
+351 QPKKVYDLN
-361 GKVKGETTEAPEV
+361 GNIKGEEAPAALVVAAAAEK
-374 PEQSRK
+374 P
-380 VEGSAQPA
+380 QPA
-388 NLAVG
+388 LP
-393 SVAATEVEKVFP
+393 AAEPAPLPEPKV
-405 KEEQPVEKHEEKTVH
+405 EEKTIH
-420 SLFTPVTE
+420 SLFSAEEVITPVEE
-428 VPEPVEGPTNTI
+428 VFETVE
-440 KPVEPKAVEPEVAE
+440 E
-454 HGRSVETP
+454 VETI
-462 TSVTENPKV
+462 EE
-471 VEPKAP
+471 EP
-477 EPVEGPT
+477 
-484 QSTEDDTPLFE
+484 LIE
-495 PTIEPTPAPVK
+495 PTIEPTPAAPVQ
-506 ETPRA
+506 ETGTSTYYNDER
-511 VHYEEEKP
+511 P
-519 VVRVFDNPFR
+519 VVKVFDNPFH
-529 SSSSNDDDG
+529 SNGNDDDD
-538 FEITSRIITQE
+538 FEITSRIITKE
-549 EVQAKAEQEI
+549 EVQAKAEHEV
-559 AVLEAKKAK
+559 AVIEEKKAK
-568 QSDPKEQ
+568 ANDPKEE

-606 NVEIN
+606 NVDITPN
-611 QADEELSDYS
+611 DSDRDMSHYS
-621 ASQYGISGENSY
+621 ASNNGISNENSY
-633 LHKRV
+633 LHKNV

>member
-1 MAEDYITKPNAQNEL
+1 MTNNNSQDEL
-16 FKPVDVEK
+16 FKPVDVDK

-105 DDTKMLF
+105 DNTKMLF

-130 NMAKEKG
+130 KMAKDKG

-221 FEDVKTVMKDSGK
+221 FEDVKTVMKESGK
-234 AIMGSGVAEGEN
+234 AIMGSGTAEGEN

-279 TDEVSLDEVDEI
+279 ANEVSLDEVDEI

-327 FNHDAKPYSA
+327 FNHDSKPYDPSFIERKDPNNTA
-337 VIAEKQNPVNPAGP
+337 
-351 VQPKKVYDLS
+351 QPKKVYDLS
-361 GKVKGETTEAPEV
+361 GKMKEDEAPI
-374 PEQSRK
+374 PAK
-380 VEGSAQPA
+380 PA

-393 SVAATEVEKVFP
+393 SVAATEVETAFP
-405 KEEQPVEKHEEKTVH
+405 KEEQHEEKTVH
-420 SLFTPVTE
+420 SLFSTAKPKAVEPVETPTE
-428 VPEPVEGPTNTI
+428 PVESKAIEPVETPTEPVESKAVEPVEGPI
-440 KPVEPKAVEPEVAE
+440 EPI
-454 HGRSVETP
+454 
-462 TSVTENPKV
+462 
-471 VEPKAP
+471 
-477 EPVEGPT
+477 
-484 QSTEDDTPLFE
+484 DDEPLFE
-495 PTIEPTPAPVK
+495 PTIEPTPAPIQ
-506 ETPRA
+506 ETPHT
-511 VHYEEEKP
+511 VHYEEERP
-519 VVRVFDNPFR
+519 VVRIFDNPFR
-529 SSSSNDDDG
+529 SGSNDDEG
-538 FEITSRIITQE
+538 FEITSRIMTKE

-559 AVLEAKKAK
+559 ALLEAKKAK
-568 QSDPKEQ
+568 ETDPKEQ
-575 LKKQRLRALSMNFR
+575 IKKQRLRALSMNFR

-606 NVEIN
+606 NVDISHS
-611 QADEELSDYS
+611 DEELSEYS
-621 ASQYGISGENSY
+621 ASQNGISGENSY
-633 LHKRV
+633 LHKNV

>member
-1 MAEDYITKPNAQNEL
+1 MADNYMNSNNTQDEL
-16 FKPVDVEK
+16 FKPIDVDK

-83 NDPNIGREAAEMSR
+83 NDPSIGREAAEMSR
-97 DELEALMD
+97 GELEALMD
-105 DDTKMLF
+105 DNTKMLF

-130 NMAKEKG
+130 KMAKDKG

-158 ALAGIDELKKC
+158 ALSGIDELKKC

-279 TDEVSLDEVDEI
+279 TNEVSLDEVDEI

-337 VIAEKQNPVNPAGP
+337 VLAEKQNPDTPA
-351 VQPKKVYDLS
+351 QPKKVYDLS
-361 GKVKGETTEAPEV
+361 GKVKEDEAPAKPV
-374 PEQSRK
+374 NQ
-380 VEGSAQPA
+380 VI
-388 NLAVG
+388 G
-393 SVAATEVEKVFP
+393 SVAATEVETAYP
-405 KEEQPVEKHEEKTVH
+405 KESQPEVRHEEKTVH
-420 SLFTPVTE
+420 SLFSTEEPKVVEPVETPTE
-428 VPEPVEGPTNTI
+428 SITPKVPEPVEGPTQPI
-440 KPVEPKAVEPEVAE
+440 
-454 HGRSVETP
+454 
-462 TSVTENPKV
+462 
-471 VEPKAP
+471 
-477 EPVEGPT
+477 
-484 QSTEDDTPLFE
+484 DDDPLFE
-495 PTIEPTPAPVK
+495 PTIDPTPAPIQ
-506 ETPRA
+506 ETPRT
-511 VHYEEEKP
+511 VHYEEERP

-529 SSSSNDDDG
+529 SSSNDDEG
-538 FEITSRIITQE
+538 FEITSRIITKE
-549 EVQAKAEQEI
+549 EVQARAEQEV

-568 QSDPKEQ
+568 ETDPKEQ

-606 NVEIN
+606 NVDLSH
-611 QADEELSDYS
+611 ADEGLSEYS
-621 ASQYGISGENSY
+621 ASQKGISGENSY
-633 LHKRV
+633 LHKNV

>member
-1 MAEDYITKPNAQNEL
+1 MADNYMNSNNAQDEL
-16 FKPVDVEK
+16 FKPIDVDK

-105 DDTKMLF
+105 DNTKMLF

-130 NMAKEKG
+130 KMAKDKG

-158 ALAGIDELKKC
+158 ALSGIDELKKC

-234 AIMGSGVAEGEN
+234 AIMGSGTAEGEN

-279 TDEVSLDEVDEI
+279 ANEVSLDEVDEI

-337 VIAEKQNPVNPAGP
+337 VLAEKQAPETTA
-351 VQPKKVYDLS
+351 QPKKVYDLS
-361 GKVKGETTEAPEV
+361 GKMKEDEAPV
-374 PEQSRK
+374 PAK
-380 VEGSAQPA
+380 PA

-393 SVAATEVEKVFP
+393 SVAATEVETTFP
-405 KEEQPVEKHEEKTVH
+405 KEEHHEEKTVH
-420 SLFTPVTE
+420 SLFSTA
-428 VPEPVEGPTNTI
+428 
-440 KPVEPKAVEPEVAE
+440 EPKAVEP
-454 HGRSVETP
+454 VETP
-462 TSVTENPKV
+462 TQPVESKV
-471 VEPKAP
+471 VEPVETQTEPVKTKVP
-477 EPVEGPT
+477 EPFEEPT
-484 QSTEDDTPLFE
+484 EPIDDEPLFE
-495 PTIEPTPAPVK
+495 PTIEPTPAPVQ
-506 ETPRA
+506 ETPHT
-511 VHYEEEKP
+511 VHYEEERP

-529 SSSSNDDDG
+529 SGNNDDEG
-538 FEITSRIITQE
+538 FEITSRIITKE
-549 EVQAKAEQEI
+549 EVQARAEQEV

-568 QSDPKEQ
+568 ETDPKEL

-606 NVEIN
+606 NVDISH
-611 QADEELSDYS
+611 ADEGLSEYS
-621 ASQYGISGENSY
+621 ASQNGISGENSY
-633 LHKRV
+633 LHKNV

>member
-1 MAEDYITKPNAQNEL
+1 MADNYMTNNNTHDEL
-16 FKPVDVEK
+16 FKPVDVDK

-64 LKSKVK
+64 LKSRVK

-97 DELEALMD
+97 DEIEALMD
-105 DDTKMLF
+105 DNTKMLF

-130 NMAKEKG
+130 KMAKDKG

-234 AIMGSGVAEGEN
+234 AIMGSGVAEGEG

-279 TDEVSLDEVDEI
+279 TNEVSLDEVDEI

-327 FNHDAKPYSA
+327 FNHDAKPYST
-337 VIAEKQNPVNPAGP
+337 VIAEKQGTNSEP

-361 GKVKGETTEAPEV
+361 GQVKKEEPQTPV
-374 PEQSRK
+374 
-380 VEGSAQPA
+380 QPA
-388 NLAVG
+388 HLAVG
-393 SVAATEVEKVFP
+393 SVAATEAEKVCP
-405 KEEQPVEKHEEKTVH
+405 KAEQPEKTVH

-428 VPEPVEGPTNTI
+428 APEPVDSKVPEPVEGPTDN
-440 KPVEPKAVEPEVAE
+440 KAVEP
-454 HGRSVETP
+454 VETP
-462 TSVTENPKV
+462 LENSHQ
-471 VEPKAP
+471 
-477 EPVEGPT
+477 PVDE
-484 QSTEDDTPLFE
+484 EPLFDAAN
-495 PTIEPTPAPVK
+495 EPTPAAPAYDAPQSSRYND
-506 ETPRA
+506 ER
-511 VHYEEEKP
+511 P
-519 VVRVFDNPFR
+519 VVRIFENPFR
-529 SSSSNDDDG
+529 SGGSGDDDG
-538 FEITSRIITQE
+538 FEITSRIMTKEETQ
-549 EVQAKAEQEI
+549 ARAEQEI

-568 QSDPKEQ
+568 ETDPKEQ
-575 LKKQRLRALSMNFR
+575 LKKQRLRALSVNFR

-606 NVEIN
+606 NVEISHP
-611 QADEELSDYS
+611 DEGLSEYS
-621 ASQYGISGENSY
+621 ASQNGISGENSF
-633 LHKRV
+633 LHKNV